1 MPRHLNRPG
10 KVQCDTMHGR
20 IWDRFL
26 THRDRTGWAVLD
38 SPRQVF
44 GERPALLLID
54 LYRWVYRDVPEP
66 IEQARQSWPGTC
78 GLAAWDAIVPIQ
90 SLLATTRQLQLPII
104 HTTGDVAGRAA
115 RPLVD
120 VLEYLERFGRA
131 ATRALEARDAVA

>member
-1 MPRHLNRPG
+1 
-10 KVQCDTMHGR
+10 MHGR

-26 THRDRTGWAVLD
+26 TQRDRTGWAVLS

-54 LYRWVYRDVPEP
+54 LYRWVYGDVPEP

-90 SLLATTRQLQLPII
+90 SLL
-104 HTTGDVAGRAA
+104 
-115 RPLVD
+115 
-120 VLEYLERFGRA
+120 EYLERFGRA
-131 ATRALEARDAVA
+131 ATRALEVQDAVA